1 MDGSWRS
8 LSSVAGMAVR
18 QESPDPLR
26 DTHGPAD
33 TEMAREVSCTC
44 MCEQNRRCLC
54 VSACALRG
62 STVPRSTCCSLG
74 NRTQM
79 AWRAPNSDMRSARC
93 SLASGRQ
100 TAFRLCACAC
110 ASRGLPTARSA
121 CHSSRR
127 RTAWASWLRG
137 RTHFDISGHRAH
149 FDVMGARSE
158 LHRTAK
164 PATPTYPERDPY
176 KLSRALAISFV
187 AVPPRI
193 PVPQGVRGSLART
206 HTVLNYYPIADAVQN
221 NAPISRP
228 PSPRAT
234 IGPKEGAPAPTSKS
248 R

>member
-33 TEMAREVSCTC
+33 TEMAREVACTC

-79 AWRAPNSDMRSARC
+79 AWRAPNSDMQSARC

-100 TAFRLCACAC
+100 TAFRLCARAC

-149 FDVMGARSE
+149 FDVMGA
-158 LHRTAK
+158 LHRKAK
-164 PATPTYPERDPY
+164 PATPT
-176 KLSRALAISFV
+176 
-187 AVPPRI
+187 
-193 PVPQGVRGSLART
+193 
-206 HTVLNYYPIADAVQN
+206 
-221 NAPISRP
+221 
-228 PSPRAT
+228 
-234 IGPKEGAPAPTSKS
+234 
-248 R
+248 